1 MHMLKVLSWSK
12 LNIKCV
18 RNTDATTDD
27 NAGALFFWGLLPLWH
42 RIWAFSATQMLLA
55 QCNKHA
61 VELRIWGA
69 HLHAE
74 GLDPELGRGLLQSE
88 ESDRCKMR
96 PDMMMVE
103 MTAQ

>member
-1 MHMLKVLSWSK
+1 
-12 LNIKCV
+12 
-18 RNTDATTDD
+18 
-27 NAGALFFWGLLPLWH
+27 
-42 RIWAFSATQMLLA
+42 MLLA

-61 VELRIWGA
+61 VDCMRIWGA

-88 ESDRCKMR
+88 ESDTRCKMR